1 MASSDRRPPRHPIVA
16 AAAMAVMVLA
26 SCAKGN
32 DPRAGVGALSSPPPS
47 SASSAPP
54 ATASSPPTSVGPVL
68 KASSAVTING
78 IGPVRE
84 GMTVADATKAAGVE
98 LVAVVG
104 ADPTNTVCTYV
115 RPAPGSGLENDLA
128 FMVSEGTIARVDVTG
143 SRVAT
148 VSGIKVGSTEAQV
161 LSTYPEQIAVT
172 PHPYTGPAGHYLTF
186 VPQDPV
192 DGGYRVV
199 FETDGQKVTEY
210 HAGRLPEV
218 EYIEGCS

>member
-1 MASSDRRPPRHPIVA
+1 MASSDRRQPRPLVA
-16 AAAMAVMVLA
+16 AAAVAVMVLA
-26 SCAKGN
+26 SCAQGN
-32 DPRAGVGALSSPPPS
+32 DPGVGGGASSSPAPS

-54 ATASSPPTSVGPVL
+54 ATASSPPTTAGPVL
-68 KASSAVTING
+68 TASSAVAING

-84 GMTVADATKAAGVE
+84 GMTVADAAEAAGVE
-98 LVAVVG
+98 LVAVAG

-148 VSGIKVGSTEAQV
+148 VSGIKVGSTEAEV
-161 LSTYPEQIAVT
+161 LSTYPDQIAVT
-172 PHPYTGPAGHYLTF
+172 AHKYTGPTGHYLTF

-199 FETDGQKVTEY
+199 FETDGQVVTEY
-210 HAGRLPEV
+210 RAGRLPEV
-218 EYIEGCS
+218 EYVEGCS